1 MLNNI
6 ENPLVLVVLDGFG
19 SSLEHEFNAVSKAH
33 TPNLDEL
40 LSKNPPCKTYT
51 RTLLAHGQSVGLS
64 TDDEMG
70 NSEVG
75 HNVLG
80 AGRVFPQGSK
90 LVKDSIESGAL
101 WAQTWQD
108 LVRESLDATLH
119 VVTLLSDGNTHS
131 HIDHLKAVLGKA
143 VSDGVKRIRLHL
155 LFDGRDV
162 PDRTAALYLKDIENF
177 IDSLH
182 TTDRDLSVLVASGGG
197 RMRVTMDRYGASW
210 PTVQRGFDAHV
221 SGKGRSF
228 NSTSEALETMYKE
241 TNGISD
247 QDLEAFVIA
256 DDKGPVGNMNNGD
269 VVLLSNFR
277 GDRMMQFYSSL
288 TSDDFEHFDVSSRPS
303 LSVYGMMLWDG
314 DLGIPA
320 KYLLSPA
327 PVSDTVS
334 EVISIA
340 GLAQFAVAETQK
352 FGHITYFWNGNRAQ
366 PFNDSLEEY
375 KEVPSLE
382 DLKAHPQMSTS
393 DTLAALFAAL
403 SSKRFSFLRANFA
416 AGDMIGHTGDMEAA
430 VKAVEAL
437 DAAIGLLVKF
447 AVYANFTVIIT
458 ADHGNCEEMVLRDEK
473 GSPLVNSEGTFVS
486 KNSHTTS
493 PVPFIVIDPL
503 SRNLKLSADPSLGL
517 SSVAA
522 SLCSLLG
529 VKAPDSY
536 DSPVIS
542 INYV

>member
-1 MLNNI
+1 
-6 ENPLVLVVLDGFG
+6 
-19 SSLEHEFNAVSKAH
+19 
-33 TPNLDEL
+33 
-40 LSKNPPCKTYT
+40 
-51 RTLLAHGQSVGLS
+51 
-64 TDDEMG
+64 
-70 NSEVG
+70 
-75 HNVLG
+75 
-80 AGRVFPQGSK
+80 
-90 LVKDSIESGAL
+90 
-101 WAQTWQD
+101 
-108 LVRESLDATLH
+108 
-119 VVTLLSDGNTHS
+119 
-131 HIDHLKAVLGKA
+131 
-143 VSDGVKRIRLHL
+143 
-155 LFDGRDV
+155 
-162 PDRTAALYLKDIENF
+162 
-177 IDSLH
+177 
-182 TTDRDLSVLVASGGG
+182 
-197 RMRVTMDRYGASW
+197 
-210 PTVQRGFDAHV
+210 
-221 SGKGRSF
+221 
-228 NSTSEALETMYKE
+228 
-241 TNGISD
+241 
-247 QDLEAFVIA
+247 
-256 DDKGPVGNMNNGD
+256 
-269 VVLLSNFR
+269 
-277 GDRMMQFYSSL
+277 
-288 TSDDFEHFDVSSRPS
+288 
-303 LSVYGMMLWDG
+303 MMLWDG
-314 DLGIPA
+314 DLGVPG
-320 KYLLSPA
+320 KYLVSPA
-327 PVSDTVS
+327 PVADTVS

-340 GLAQFAVAETQK
+340 GLTQFAVAETQK

-393 DTLAALFAAL
+393 DTLAALFSAI

-437 DAAIGLLVKF
+437 DTAIGLLVKF

-473 GSPLVNSEGTFVS
+473 GSPLVNSEGDFVS